1 MRRSIRQLHRDER
14 GLSFVFVAIGITGFV
29 AATTLAIDVGM
40 LMTARTQAQNAAD
53 AGALAGATALAF
65 NSFDDRSSTGPA
77 VQGAMNAALAN
88 KVVGQSVSIL
98 SSDVTFPVAPSG
110 ASDRVKVQ
118 VFRTAA
124 RGTAVSTMMAG
135 LFGVTS
141 ADIKAVATAE
151 AILANAATCVKPWA
165 IPDRWIEAQTPGWDV
180 TDTFTAFPSNPSVF
194 PDIYRS
200 ATLTTYTGYKRTVD
214 AGTEIKIMPESSP
227 IIEGDMYFPI
237 AWPGASSVS
246 DYTNNITGCE
256 STQIKIGDGL
266 NIQAGVIGAD
276 TGAAAAALIA
286 ADPTAYWDATAKRVV
301 SPLSPSPRVIV
312 IPVYD
317 PLYFDQ
323 GKSSGNYTQLRVTN
337 FIGLFIDHLVGN
349 NVVGKIMP
357 ALGQVASGTTT
368 PTGAFARAIR
378 LVE

>member
-1 MRRSIRQLHRDER
+1 MTRSIRQLHRDER
-14 GLSFVFVAIGITGFV
+14 GLSFVFVAVGLTAFV

-65 NSFDDRSSTGPA
+65 NSFDDRSSSGPA
-77 VQGAMNAALAN
+77 VQGAINAALAN
-88 KVVGQSVSIL
+88 KVVGQAVSVNSG
-98 SSDVTFPVAPSG
+98 DVTFPVAPSG
-110 ASDRVKVQ
+110 ASDRIKVQ

-124 RGTAVSTMMAG
+124 RGSAVSTMIASM
-135 LFGVTS
+135 FGVSTV
-141 ADIKAVATAE
+141 DIKAAATAE
-151 AILANAATCVKPWA
+151 AILANAAVCVKPWA
-165 IPDRWIEAQTPGWDV
+165 IPDKWIEVQTPGWDA
-180 TDTFTAFPSNPSVF
+180 TDQFTAFPANPSVF
-194 PDIYRS
+194 PDIYRNN
-200 ATLTTYTGYKRTVD
+200 TLTTYTGYKKVD
-214 AGTEIKIMPESSP
+214 VGTEIKIMPESSP

-237 AWPGASSVS
+237 AWPGATSTS
-246 DYTNNITGCE
+246 DYIGNITGCE

-276 TGAAAAALIA
+276 TASGANALIA
-286 ADPTAYWDATAKRVV
+286 ADPTAYWDGTNKRVI

-323 GKSSGNYTQLRVTN
+323 GKRVGNFTQLKVSN
-337 FIGLFIDHLVGN
+337 FIGFFIDHMVGN

-357 ALGQVASGTTT
+357 ALGQVADGTAV
-368 PTGAFARAIR
+368 PQGAFARAIR

>member
-1 MRRSIRQLHRDER
+1 MRSIRQLHRDER

-65 NSFDDRSSTGPA
+65 NSFDDRSTSGPA

-110 ASDRVKVQ
+110 ASDRVKVA
-118 VFRTAA
+118 VFRTVE
-124 RGTAVSTMMAG
+124 RGNAVGTMVAG
-135 LFGVTS
+135 LFGVNT

-151 AILANAATCVKPWA
+151 AILSNSAVCVKPWA
-165 IPDRWIEAQTPGWDV
+165 IPDRWTEVQTPGWDV

-194 PDIYRS
+194 PDIFR
-200 ATLTTYTGYKRTVD
+200 AANLLTYTGYKRTVD
-214 AGTEIKIMPESSP
+214 VGTEIKIMPESSP

-237 AWPGASSVS
+237 AWAGATTVD
-246 DYTNNITGCE
+246 DYINNITGCE
-256 STQIKIGDGL
+256 SPQIKIGDGL
-266 NIQAGVIGAD
+266 NIQAGVIGEN
-276 TGAAAAALIA
+276 TGAGAAALIA
-286 ADPTAYWDATAKRVV
+286 ADPTAYWDATNKKVV
-301 SPLSPSPRVIV
+301 SPLNPSPRVIV

-317 PLYFDQ
+317 PMYFDQ
-323 GKSSGNYTQLRVTN
+323 GKRVGNFTQLRVSN
-337 FIGLFIDHLVGN
+337 FIGFFVDHLVGN

-357 ALGQVASGTTT
+357 ALGQSASGTST
-368 PTGAFARAIR
+368 PQGAFLRAIR